1 MSTTPTAQIGGLA
14 SGLDTTSI
22 INQLV
27 ALDGQ
32 TQAVLKTRVTT
43 EQSSV
48 SVLQALNTTI
58 AALATKAQALATPP
72 GSVTASSPWNAV
84 STTSSLA
91 GVTATAS
98 TTGTPT
104 AGSVAFTVDRLAS
117 AYGVSFNTT
126 AAPTTQVT
134 GATTK
139 VQLTLNSGSATPTT
153 VLLDSGDG
161 TMAGLVKALNASGT
175 GVTAR
180 VVTLDDGTQRL
191 SVTSSKTGAASTFTL
206 TAEDGSALLGGTTV
220 VSQAQDAQVTVGPD
234 AIHSATNTFTGLLAG
249 VSITLG
255 TSTVLGS
262 TATVTSTQDT
272 TSIGN
277 SVKGLVD
284 SLNSAL
290 SMIGQDTAYDP
301 DQKTSGPLSDE
312 PSVRALRDALA
323 NTLWTAN
330 GTSMASVGIQVDKD
344 GNFTFDATKFAAA
357 YATDPA
363 GTMAMFTSGANGFA
377 ARVQAVAKS
386 ASDPYQGTLT
396 NAITSHNTAIKSL
409 QDQISDWDT
418 RLAMRRQTLTAQFTA
433 LETAMSKMQAQSS
446 WLTSQINS
454 LPSMSSKASS

>member
-48 SVLQALNTTI
+48 SVLQALNTAI

-72 GSVTASSPWNAV
+72 GSVTATSPWNAI

-91 GVTATAS
+91 GVTAAAS

-104 AGSVAFTVDRLAS
+104 AGSVTFTVDRLAS
-117 AYGVSFNTT
+117 AYGVSFATT
-126 AAPTTQVT
+126 AAPTAQVT

-139 VQLTLNSGSATPTT
+139 VQLTLGTATP

-175 GVTAR
+175 GVTAG
-180 VVTLDDGTQRL
+180 VVTLNDGTQRL

-206 TAEDGSALLGGTTV
+206 TAEDGTALLGGTTV
-220 VSQAQDAQVTVGPD
+220 TSPAQDAQVTVGPD
-234 AIHSATNTFTGLLAG
+234 TITSATNTFTGLLSG
-249 VSITLG
+249 VDITLG
-255 TSTVLGS
+255 ATTALGS
-262 TATVTSTQDT
+262 TATVTSKQDVT
-272 TSIGN
+272 AISN
-277 SVKGLVD
+277 SVKGLID

-301 DQKTSGPLSDE
+301 DKKTSGPLSDE

-357 YATDPA
+357 YAADPA
-363 GTMAMFTSGANGFA
+363 GTMAMFTGDANGFA

-454 LPSMSSKASS
+454 LPSMSSKASG